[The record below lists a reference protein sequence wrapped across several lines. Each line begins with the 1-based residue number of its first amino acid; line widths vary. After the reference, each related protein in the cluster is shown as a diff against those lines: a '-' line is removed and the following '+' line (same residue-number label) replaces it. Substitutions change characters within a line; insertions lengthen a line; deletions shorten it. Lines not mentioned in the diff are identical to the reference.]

1 MVNNIKQALAR
12 TDVRWF
18 YLRTVRGVRFHLK
31 DPSQSS
37 CIAFTLACMEMEA
50 FSTGK
55 AEEPKPRK
63 NKHTNNNKKHTYTH
77 KKKNTN
83 ICYRKAT

>member
-1 MVNNIKQALAR
+1 MVLSQ
-12 TDVRWF
+12 DS
-18 YLRTVRGVRFHLK
+18 LRSKIPPKRSKLLLLHFSHC
-31 DPSQSS
+31 S

-63 NKHTNNNKKHTYTH
+63 NKHTNNNKKHTQKKIH
-77 KKKNTN
+77 KHLLWES
-83 ICYRKAT
+83 